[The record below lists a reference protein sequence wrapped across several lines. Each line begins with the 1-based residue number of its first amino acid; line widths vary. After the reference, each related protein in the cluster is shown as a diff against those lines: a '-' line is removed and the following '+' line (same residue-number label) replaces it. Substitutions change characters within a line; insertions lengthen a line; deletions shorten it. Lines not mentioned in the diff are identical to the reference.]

1 MKKMKIDG
9 TLDAKDGDSEGQCV
23 KGELKLVVYERI
35 TVSLPPT
42 WGWAFQMRSF
52 DMEAPSIY

>member
-1 MKKMKIDG
+1 MKIDE

-23 KGELKLVVYERI
+23 EGELKLVVYERI